1 MHLQPEIAINEKIN
15 LVLAMKMGA
24 LEKEKELRLIK
35 NRIKVVPFPTKKE
48 IPSTI
53 SVTSD
58 LI

>member
-24 LEKEKELRLIK
+24 LEKEKELRQIK
-35 NRIKVVPFPTKKE
+35 TRIKVLPFPTKKE
-48 IPSTI
+48 IPSII